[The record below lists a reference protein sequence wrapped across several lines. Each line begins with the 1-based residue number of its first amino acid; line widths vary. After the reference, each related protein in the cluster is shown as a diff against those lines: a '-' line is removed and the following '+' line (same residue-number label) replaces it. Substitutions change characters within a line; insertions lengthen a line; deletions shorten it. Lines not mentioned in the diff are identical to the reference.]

1 MLVPGPSSWSGT
13 GAASTQSLGEGEP
26 PVKKLV
32 LGILCA
38 LFALA
43 CVAMRVQAAVVV
55 DPNGGGDY
63 TSIQAA
69 LDAVAASFPPETV
82 IVLAGAYAESV
93 TLPQRDSQSLIEC
106 PAGPESTSVA
116 GLLLGPST
124 YGVGSAHRDWV
135 VRGLSVAESV
145 TSVPQKSRAR
155 FEQCAF
161 GGGLTVNWLDGG
173 VSMPVFDCD
182 FGGPTKLLGIYGMA
196 QALRFRNAP
205 LRTEPRVGGLYYT
218 DCSFVG
224 APGETLVVAPRT
236 EDLGFTRCTFD
247 SASVGVWF
255 PKGGYSGLRMDRCWF
270 HRLGVAVGEP
280 PLDPMLGPW
289 ANKSLS
295 VHDSRWSDCDRA
307 LSWPGGVLGLFR
319 DTLQFCGDGAVQGT
333 VEAGNFEDLIV
344 EDNQGTALDVELERS
359 HPSTD
364 PSASVLRSQFRRI
377 AGTGVRI
384 RHAGVAEL
392 CSVTLASCRFERCL
406 TGAEAEAS
414 WVYAESCTFFA
425 NERDGLVVTPAM
437 GMIVDVRSN
446 SFVANGRDGCVL
458 RPHADASPPLT
469 VVRQNL
475 SAHNSGAGMRIEE
488 PVLYDFSRNDAW
500 SNSGGDFVGV
510 APDTSNFSLDPR
522 FCGIANGDLTLSSD
536 SPCASNEPLDGVG
549 AYGVGC
555 TLAPTDVE
563 AVTGAAAF
571 AVRPNPS
578 RGAVEFALPP
588 FARGGRLDVLDVQGR
603 VVWSRAV
610 GAGVQALRWNGESA
624 QGFAAPGLYWA
635 RLSGAGTV
643 QTRTLVRLR

>member
-224 APGETLVVAPRT
+224 APGETLVVEADSLGYAISSGAACSSRNT
-236 EDLGFTRCTFD
+236 EP
-247 SASVGVWF
+247 S
-255 PKGGYSGLRMDRCWF
+255 
-270 HRLGVAVGEP
+270 H
-280 PLDPMLGPW
+280 
-289 ANKSLS
+289 
-295 VHDSRWSDCDRA
+295 
-307 LSWPGGVLGLFR
+307 VL
-319 DTLQFCGDGAVQGT
+319 
-333 VEAGNFEDLIV
+333 
-344 EDNQGTALDVELERS
+344 TALDVEDEMIRGTIRIS
-359 HPSTD
+359 FGPQNTIE
-364 PSASVLRSQFRRI
+364 SARNLAKVLRD
-377 AGTGVRI
+377 
-384 RHAGVAEL
+384 
-392 CSVTLASCRFERCL
+392 TLK
-406 TGAEAEAS
+406 
-414 WVYAESCTFFA
+414 
-425 NERDGLVVTPAM
+425 
-437 GMIVDVRSN
+437 
-446 SFVANGRDGCVL
+446 
-458 RPHADASPPLT
+458 
-469 VVRQNL
+469 
-475 SAHNSGAGMRIEE
+475 
-488 PVLYDFSRNDAW
+488 
-500 SNSGGDFVGV
+500 
-510 APDTSNFSLDPR
+510 
-522 FCGIANGDLTLSSD
+522 
-536 SPCASNEPLDGVG
+536 
-549 AYGVGC
+549 
-555 TLAPTDVE
+555 
-563 AVTGAAAF
+563 
-571 AVRPNPS
+571 
-578 RGAVEFALPP
+578 
-588 FARGGRLDVLDVQGR
+588 
-603 VVWSRAV
+603 
-610 GAGVQALRWNGESA
+610 
-624 QGFAAPGLYWA
+624 
-635 RLSGAGTV
+635 
-643 QTRTLVRLR
+643 RLR